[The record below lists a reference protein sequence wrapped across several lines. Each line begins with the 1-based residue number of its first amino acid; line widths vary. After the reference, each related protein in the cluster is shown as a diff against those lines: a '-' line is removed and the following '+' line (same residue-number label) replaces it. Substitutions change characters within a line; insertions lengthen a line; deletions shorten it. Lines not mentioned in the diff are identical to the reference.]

1 MKKKNKIKIMTR
13 YSVQNLFVHTVQS
26 GVVPTLIRP
35 STETKQCK
43 YTVTDFDKKKN
54 DDDGFLHVEN
64 PFRSDPGGCREVE
77 SRAP

>member
-1 MKKKNKIKIMTR
+1 MTR

-43 YTVTDFDKKKN
+43 YTVTDFDKKKKRRRRFPARRESVSIRP
-54 DDDGFLHVEN
+54 GWVS
-64 PFRSDPGGCREVE
+64 RSRIEGAVKSFEICFF
-77 SRAP
+77 